1 MLSQALSLEL
11 IKASTNSM
19 DFGEIFVFLHDVTFE
34 K

>member
-11 IKASTNSM
+11 IKASTNNMES
-19 DFGEIFVFLHDVTFE
+19 GEIVVFLHDVTFE